1 MYSGRE
7 TKGTIIR
14 SNFHKR
20 GLRTNISLLESQV
33 AQVSLPGRE
42 TARVPPRYRGG
53 SSDPRDSL
61 ASRHTGISRVA
72 LPAATPIRSARCE
85 AEANR
90 CTFVQKD
97 SSASAL
103 HLRRLAGQY
112 GQEEGEQN
120 SKVVVIDRANP
131 RGTESLKNEL
141 GLDFVMLADPTGKI
155 TDRFRV
161 GVWPTTIKLDSHGI
175 VLEVQIGVAGRACD
189 DRTDAELPHQS
200 HSAL

>member
-1 MYSGRE
+1 V
-7 TKGTIIR
+7 KP
-14 SNFHKR
+14 KR
-20 GLRTNISLLESQV
+20 TV
-33 AQVSLPGRE
+33 V
-42 TARVPPRYRGG
+42 
-53 SSDPRDSL
+53 
-61 ASRHTGISRVA
+61 
-72 LPAATPIRSARCE
+72 
-85 AEANR
+85 
-90 CTFVQKD
+90 TFVQKD

-103 HLRRLAGQY
+103 HLRSLAGQY

-131 RGTESLKNEL
+131 RGTESLKNDL

-155 TDRFRV
+155 TDRFRG

>member
-14 SNFHKR
+14 SNFHKG

-90 CTFVQKD
+90 CHVRSEGLLCLGN
-97 SSASAL
+97 SSAQA
-103 HLRRLAGQY
+103 RRSVWSRSGRTEL
-112 GQEEGEQN
+112 EGGRRY
-120 SKVVVIDRANP
+120 DRSNP
-131 RGTESLKNEL
+131 RETESLKNER

-155 TDRFRV
+155 TDRFRRCLAHHHQVKRAWNRV
-161 GVWPTTIKLDSHGI
+161 GGPDWRRRT
-175 VLEVQIGVAGRACD
+175 RA
-189 DRTDAELPHQS
+189 RRSNRRGASSSESL
-200 HSAL
+200 AL